1 MCLIPEW
8 ERRELFNMQD
18 KNAQALFDLFGLDF
32 RKKEQENLLDEVMAE
47 DDGESEV
54 DDPDNDFD
62 DDNDDESEEDD
73 Q

>member
-1 MCLIPEW
+1 
-8 ERRELFNMQD
+8 MQD
-18 KNAQALFDLFGLDF
+18 KNAQALFDLFGFDF

-47 DDGESEV
+47 GDGEDSEL
-54 DDPDNDFD
+54 DYPDNDFD